1 MRLCYICSI
10 LDWEWA
16 GVWDLLLA
24 GGLSFLSALGN
35 CQCTW
40 STWVGIHSAII
51 RHKSILGY
59 LLFCSPCSFSR
70 AEIVR
75 KASEGFS
82 VHRGTVWT
90 WTGLVVLD
98 FKGLKFGRLR
108 KQCSRS
114 PVDHLRSQ
122 VTVNWRASDSCLC
135 YSESEKTLKMLPACG
150 KYTKKIILCLLSL
163 CFFHYYASYFIYKLM
178 TLYKSLFC
186 KNSNNTKRSRVKKC
200 YINKEVFCFS
210 FG

>member
-1 MRLCYICSI
+1 MRLCYVCSI

-16 GVWDLLLA
+16 GVGDLLLA
-24 GGLSFLSALGN
+24 GWLSFLSALGN

-40 STWVGIHSAII
+40 STWWVSIHSAII

-59 LLFCSPCSFSR
+59 LPFCSPWDCSFSR

-82 VHRGTVWT
+82 VYRGTVWT

-98 FKGLKFGRLR
+98 FKGLKCGRLR
-108 KQCSRS
+108 KHCSSS

-135 YSESEKTLKMLPACG
+135 YSREWKNAKNVTCMWKIHQKKLFYACWV
-150 KYTKKIILCLLSL
+150 YVSFIILL
-163 CFFHYYASYFIYKLM
+163 H
-178 TLYKSLFC
+178 TLYTSWWLCINHCF
-186 KNSNNTKRSRVKKC
+186 VKTQITQKGP
-200 YINKEVFCFS
+200 E
-210 FG
+210 